1 MYHNSW
7 SYKTRPD
14 HVSIYNRG
22 RIAEISFYDPA
33 EAMDAIGSGNAII
46 SPMPGKI
53 LEVRVKVGDTVTKGD
68 KLIVMEAMK
77 MEMSL
82 EAPRDGVIEAI
93 DCAVDDLVDD
103 GAVLLSLE
111 TE

>member
-1 MYHNSW
+1 
-7 SYKTRPD
+7 
-14 HVSIYNRG
+14 
-22 RIAEISFYDPA
+22 
-33 EAMDAIGSGNAII
+33 MDAIAGGDAIT

-103 GAVLLSLE
+103 GAVLLTLE
-111 TE
+111 TED

>member
-1 MYHNSW
+1 MVCLGRSA
-7 SYKTRPD
+7 R
-14 HVSIYNRG
+14 IY
-22 RIAEISFYDPA
+22 FYDPA
-33 EAMDAIGSGNAII
+33 VAMDAIGGGNAIT

-93 DCAVDDLVDD
+93 DCAVDELVND
-103 GAVLLSLE
+103 GAVLLTLKDE
-111 TE
+111 D